1 MPNCVAHYRIVVLP
15 RARDVNQ
22 PTMNADR
29 KTKPSA
35 DETNPN
41 GSPMYR
47 LKRVGRWVSVIRT
60 SISPRTASISCRR
73 VTVAPPLLAVPI
85 TKVAGVEPVSH

>member
-1 MPNCVAHYRIVVLP
+1 
-15 RARDVNQ
+15 
-22 PTMNADR
+22 
-29 KTKPSA
+29 
-35 DETNPN
+35 
-41 GSPMYR
+41 MYR